1 MVDTIQDDFMLDL
14 LPDANTA
21 ARQVELA
28 VSRLDSLS
36 TLPCVGVQ
44 LYSRLLEGQLSP
56 SALGDVIEADPALAA
71 KCLSLVCRR
80 GVSLSGGRFSLRRA
94 LDELPAHEV
103 RDELLSVRAF
113 QPFELD
119 YPSEG
124 PGATFRK
131 DLLLHSL
138 AVGCCARQIAEAVSP
153 RADSELV
160 YYAGLLHD
168 IGKLALREVMPK
180 SFSRIFEQ
188 AESARE
194 SSCAVEQR
202 NLGLDHTIVGKHLA
216 QEWRLPNAIILAA
229 WLHHGNTVTISR
241 DMPEAWIAAVVQLAD
256 SIARQS
262 NVGISGSFDLPEAPE
277 PIAEY
282 IGISIEQVKQI
293 GEDLAGTV
301 AEKSKVLGLSSPNA
315 LVDYC
320 RAAHTAAGR
329 LARKHTE
336 LSVENRRLQSSA
348 SHLDFTADFL
358 LATSFAVRT
367 ANIAED
373 FAVRWQR
380 FYQTGSVCLYVAPL
394 GKPDAI
400 EAVVVEKLSA
410 SRVVSVDVPDNVQ
423 AIPQAI
429 ANTFAVVNAYDHLDW
444 LFEQVDAEFDAK
456 RTRLAPLLCDG
467 RAVGVIAFEL
477 HYPGDAELFL
487 EKFRTS
493 ASVAGTVLGM
503 ALSRQKQQNYAER
516 FARLI
521 SGPEVAAALPAD
533 LPVEREAP
541 SGAMAEGDESLS
553 ALAEMAAGAAHE
565 LNNPLAVISGRAQL
579 LAEAEE
585 DVEKKAILEQ
595 ICENAREA
603 SGIIEDLMS
612 FAEPPQPR
620 VAGADVR
627 KMLDEAV
634 QLTGRKAN
642 IKELDIRI
650 ELADNL
656 GPVFVDSAQIVSA
669 IANVICNAAESYSG
683 QIGPIRISAGTDESG
698 ATIKLVIQDQGC
710 GMDAATLKKAI
721 QPFFS
726 AREAGRKRGMGLSY
740 AARFI
745 QLNKGT
751 LNITSE
757 PGVGTTATIHL
768 PAK

>member
-1 MVDTIQDDFMLDL
+1 MQDL
-14 LPDANTA
+14 LPNPNKA

-28 VSRLDSLS
+28 VGRLDSLS
-36 TLPCVGVQ
+36 TLPCVGLQ
-44 LYSRLLEGQLSP
+44 LFSRLLQGQLSP

-80 GVSLSGGRFSLRRA
+80 GVSLSAARFSLRRA

-119 YPSEG
+119 YPG
-124 PGATFRK
+124 AGGGATFRR

-138 AVGCCARQIAEAVSP
+138 AVACCAREIAEAVSP

-188 AESARE
+188 AESATE
-194 SSCAVEQR
+194 SSRTAEQR

-216 QEWRLPNAIILAA
+216 QEWQLPNAVVLAA
-229 WLHHGNTVTISR
+229 WLHHGDTVTISQ

-256 SIARQS
+256 SVARQS

-277 PIAEY
+277 PIAECLG
-282 IGISIEQVKQI
+282 IGIEQVRQI
-293 GEDLAGTV
+293 GENLPGVV
-301 AEKSKVLGLSSPNA
+301 AEKSKVLGLNSPNA

-320 RAAHTAAGR
+320 RAAHTAAGQ

-348 SHLDFTADFL
+348 SHFDFTADFL
-358 LATSFAVRT
+358 LGTSPAVRT
-367 ANIAED
+367 ANIAQD
-373 FAVRWQR
+373 FAVRWQK
-380 FYQTGSVCLYVAPL
+380 FYQTGTVCLYLAPS
-394 GKPDAI
+394 GRPEAI
-400 EAVVVEKLSA
+400 EAVVVEKLSQT
-410 SRVVSVDVPDNVQ
+410 RVVSVDVADNVPV
-423 AIPQAI
+423 IPEVI
-429 ANTFAVVNAYDHLDW
+429 ANKFAVVNACDHLDW
-444 LFEQVDAEFDAK
+444 LLEQVDADFDAK
-456 RTRLAPLLCDG
+456 RTRLVPLLCDG
-467 RAVGVIAFEL
+467 RAVGAIAFEL
-477 HYPGDAELFL
+477 HYPGDAELFA

-493 ASVAGTVLGM
+493 AAIAGSVLGM
-503 ALSRQKQQNYAER
+503 ALSRQKQQDFAER
-516 FARLI
+516 FVRLI
-521 SGPEVAAALPAD
+521 SRPKIAGDLPAGQEV
-533 LPVEREAP
+533 PPPGPIA
-541 SGAMAEGDESLS
+541 GAAESLT
-553 ALAEMAAGAAHE
+553 ALAEIAAGAAHE

-585 DVEKKAILEQ
+585 DVEKKEILRQ

-612 FAEPPQPR
+612 FAEPPRPR
-620 VAGADVR
+620 VAGADVK

-634 QLTGRKAN
+634 QLAGRKTS
-642 IKELDIRI
+642 IKDLDIRI
-650 ELADNL
+650 EIADDV

-669 IANVICNAAESYSG
+669 IANIISNAAESYG
-683 QIGPIRISAGTDESG
+683 DQAGPITITAGADESG
-698 ATIKLVIQDQGC
+698 ETIELAIQDQGC
-710 GMDAATLKKAI
+710 GMDEATLKKAT

-726 AREAGRKRGMGLSY
+726 AREAGRKRGMGLAY
-740 AARFI
+740 AARFV
-745 QLNKGT
+745 QLNKGM

-757 PGVGTTATIHL
+757 PGIGTTATIHL
-768 PAK
+768 PGK